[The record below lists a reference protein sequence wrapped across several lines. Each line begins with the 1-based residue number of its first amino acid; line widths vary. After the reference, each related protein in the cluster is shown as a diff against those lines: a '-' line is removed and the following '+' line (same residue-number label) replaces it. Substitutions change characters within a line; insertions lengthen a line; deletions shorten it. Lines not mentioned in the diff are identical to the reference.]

1 MMAAG
6 AAAALIPIQRREAWE
21 DANRTVSIA
30 LDYDDTTEAA
40 VRAGLPLPDLLHQ
53 LWHAGAT
60 HLALPEDTLGRLLA
74 QGRVAPIIPR
84 RPLGEPAPLGRWTY
98 LAAHEPGLLARV
110 QAELA
115 ARLPHLAARLLD
127 DEGRLLLAWSGD
139 LPAIQLV
146 GLGFDADLAE
156 MINAAG
162 LQPLPQITSYPWP
175 TASTI
180 ERSISQAAAIGGSS
194 SAAEGP
200 VVVAFQGIGD
210 PGHVGELVL
219 GHEMLLQETIAA
231 LRQNQVTLA
240 YFAES
245 RHQRGD
251 WFVAKSLAPAVVL
264 AHAFTPAELIVEDM
278 HSAAHRWGLL
288 AREKGIRLALL
299 RLFKV
304 VHATTPLDCV
314 TYVAAVADVLVNH
327 EGMTLTNRPDFSP
340 HPVRH
345 SHDHGHGHHHHR
357 GERAARQGHEHAP
370 DHDDHQH
377 GPKHEHDHDHSHRYP
392 HHRHVGDQHHHHDQ
406 DSAEVNE
413 QAHGHDPEHAHSHG
427 HEHAPSAFFLSHS
440 SSRLPPLR
448 RDDQLLPIVA
458 LIPAGAGALALSEL
472 LGLEELPATA
482 ITLAGLAAP
491 LLLRQL
497 DRPANAL
504 EASFRPSYAPKLLV
518 LGTAALGPLAASLA
532 GRNGLPGLA
541 QALLIQAAAAAGLA
555 ASVAEHDYV
564 LRIEEVR
571 TGQLDWIAPLAGATA
586 AAVFGGDAQTGRR
599 LAATAGLGA
608 LGLAAARSGLLGR
621 DPLAALDQ
629 EHTSEHTHHLSRAQA
644 AIGDARMALNLRP
657 LRKWT
662 SLALLAQAAAAL
674 APGRSG
680 DLAAIIAAAGGVAF
694 LAGFR
699 QPARPV
705 ARTLAER
712 IPVIGNPYSAV
723 TDHRSPSADY

>member
-6 AAAALIPIQRREAWE
+6 AAAAWIPIQRRRAW
-21 DANRTVSIA
+21 DGANRSVAIA
-30 LDYDDTTEAA
+30 LDFDDTAEAA

-60 HLALPEDTLGRLLA
+60 HLALPEDTLARLLA
-74 QGRVAPIIPR
+74 QGRVAPLIPR
-84 RPLGEPAPLGRWTY
+84 RPLDEPAPLGRWTY

-127 DEGRLLLAWSGD
+127 DEGRALLAWSGD

-156 MINAAG
+156 MISAAG
-162 LQPLPQITSYPWP
+162 LQPLPQIASYPWP

-180 ERSISQAAAIGGSS
+180 ERSISQAAAIGKLRR
-194 SAAEGP
+194 AAEGP

-219 GHEMLLQETIAA
+219 GHEMLLQDTIAA
-231 LRQNQVTLA
+231 LRKQRVAFA

-264 AHAFTPAELIVEDM
+264 AHAFTPAELIAEDM
-278 HSAAHRWGLL
+278 FTAAHRWGLL

-314 TYVAAVADVLVNH
+314 TYVAAVADVLVNR
-327 EGMTLTNRPDFSP
+327 EGMTLCNRPDFRP
-340 HPVRH
+340 QLVQH
-345 SHDHGHGHHHHR
+345 SHDHGH
-357 GERAARQGHEHAP
+357 
-370 DHDDHQH
+370 DY
-377 GPKHEHDHDHSHRYP
+377 DHSHAHRHP
-392 HHRHVGDQHHHHDQ
+392 HHRHPGDQHHDHGEE
-406 DSAEVNE
+406 ST
-413 QAHGHDPEHAHSHG
+413 HGHDNDHAHSHEHNPG
-427 HEHAPSAFFLSHS
+427 SASIPPLHAPSSFS
-440 SSRLPPLR
+440 LPVLR
-448 RDDQLLPIVA
+448 RDDRLLPIVG

-472 LGLEELPATA
+472 LELDELAATA
-482 ITLAGLAAP
+482 IALAGLATP

-497 DRPANAL
+497 DGPSNAL
-504 EASFRPSYAPKLLV
+504 EASFRPSYAPKLIV
-518 LGTAALGPLAASLA
+518 LGTVALAPLAASLV
-532 GRNGLPGLA
+532 GRDGLPGLA

-555 ASVAEHDYV
+555 TSVAEHDYI

-586 AAVFGGDAQTGRR
+586 AAVFGGDGEAGRR
-599 LAATAGLGA
+599 LATAAGLGA
-608 LGLAAARSGLLGR
+608 LGLALVGSDLLGR
-621 DPLAALDQ
+621 DPLASLDQ

-644 AIGDARMALNLRP
+644 AIGDARMALSLRP
-657 LRKWT
+657 LRKWSGVT
-662 SLALLAQAAAAL
+662 LLAQAAAAL
-674 APGRSG
+674 APGRVG
-680 DLAAIIAAAGGVAF
+680 DLAAIVAAAGGVAF

-705 ARTLAER
+705 ARTAVER
-712 IPVIGNPYSAV
+712 IPVSGK
-723 TDHRSPSADY
+723 R